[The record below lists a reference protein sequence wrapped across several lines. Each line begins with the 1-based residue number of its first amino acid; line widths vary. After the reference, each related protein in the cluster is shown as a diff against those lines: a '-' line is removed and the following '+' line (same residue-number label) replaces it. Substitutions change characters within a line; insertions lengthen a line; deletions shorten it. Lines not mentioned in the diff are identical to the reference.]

1 MKFIIYNIIYLYT
14 FVYIYNIFKES
25 DCTNIRVRNCISAKQ
40 RFLVKTLI
48 SVLLGG
54 GENRISNS
62 IYKTDRENKDHKM
75 PIIGLLF
82 LCRTR
87 NAISIQLVRSHTM
100 MMSNF
105 VNSVLK
111 IHSSIYFFFKNLI
124 WQEISL
130 SIFFKTATTN
140 ISQFW

>member
-40 RFLVKTLI
+40 RFLVKMLI
-48 SVLLGG
+48 SVLLGA

-87 NAISIQLVRSHTM
+87 KAISIQLVRSHTM

-111 IHSSIYFFFKNLI
+111 DSFIHLLLFQKLNMARDFTFN
-124 WQEISL
+124 
-130 SIFFKTATTN
+130 IFQNSNHKH
-140 ISQFW
+140 